1 MIKKYAITEQEF
13 LSLLG
18 DVYEECEK
26 QSDKIAAASGGK
38 EAFLKASQQ
47 KARRLFRQKLAKTL
61 LPLIGAGVMVLA
73 VIILVISICT

>member
-38 EAFLKASQQ
+38 EAFLKGSQQ
-47 KARRLFRQKLAKTL
+47 EARRLFRQKLAKTL
-61 LPLIGAGVMVLA
+61 LPLIVK
-73 VIILVISICT
+73 